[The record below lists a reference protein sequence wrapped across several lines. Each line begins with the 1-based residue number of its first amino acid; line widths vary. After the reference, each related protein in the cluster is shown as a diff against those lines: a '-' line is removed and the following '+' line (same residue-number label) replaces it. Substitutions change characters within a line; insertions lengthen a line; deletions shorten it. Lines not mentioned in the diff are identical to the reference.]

1 MKDLMGLNRYQQ
13 GFRERLLRNFKN
25 LQAINEDFVY
35 NKFKFKIKIFILFVS
50 RYDLQAQYC

>member
-50 RYDLQAQYC
+50 RYDLQAQ